1 MANVCTFLM
10 PPLKQQKL
18 QQHKIGEHCLFSLEE
33 FAISKFY
40 SDLHM
45 YDSSDVQQKK
55 VKYT

>member
-1 MANVCTFLM
+1 M